1 MQQEHKREVDILNE
15 KKKEREYID
24 TEGDHPWD
32 VDLEEE
38 GVAFV
43 VEEEDGVDEVVSSL

>member
-1 MQQEHKREVDILNE
+1 LTFE
-15 KKKEREYID
+15 
-24 TEGDHPWD
+24 EGDCPRD

-43 VEEEDGVDEVVSSL
+43 AEEEDGVDEVVSSLYVVA